1 MGREHFKAALKSMPD
16 DPRAFSA
23 AKWRYMDAVM
33 IAQDLTSTD
42 KVVASRI
49 VSKYIGAEHGYAW
62 PSEPTLANE
71 LGMGERTVR
80 RSIATLAETGWLV
93 KLDGGGRKTGGGG
106 RSNGYTIDWKSF
118 SADTRPP
125 ESGLSENDDSDQNT
139 RPPVAKNPAT
149 SGQNTRPPVASNI
162 AHIKN
167 PVKNPSTSALAC
179 AREASPPPANS
190 NEGLEA
196 SRLTVVQ
203 RLGGQAVVDAW
214 RGRHGIGLY
223 LWQNIADNLA
233 GAHGLHDPI
242 PTNAVATAARQTTD
256 AMNAYFEMTIR
267 DLDREG
273 RLSEIEGIVS
283 EHDLACFKSYGTIEI
298 EGEDQD
304 RLLERLHELGRL

>member
-1 MGREHFKAALKSMPD
+1 LDYHTDYEVKLITDTVHSGLYKWCLQEFDSDGEQVGRDLIPWGWSLAFDATNLRYSFGLKHEGAD
-16 DPRAFSA
+16 RYRLAKLEQAVVDEDRAPLDF
-23 AKWRYMDAVM
+23 
-33 IAQDLTSTD
+33 Q
-42 KVVASRI
+42 
-49 VSKYIGAEHGYAW
+49 VSEVIGATLVPAEGRHG
-62 PSEPTLANE
+62 
-71 LGMGERTVR
+71 RT
-80 RSIATLAETGWLV
+80 SYST
-93 KLDGGGRKTGGGG
+93 
-106 RSNGYTIDWKSF
+106 
-118 SADTRPP
+118 
-125 ESGLSENDDSDQNT
+125 
-139 RPPVAKNPAT
+139 
-149 SGQNTRPPVASNI
+149 NI

-167 PVKNPSTSALAC
+167 PVKNPSASALAC

-233 GAHGLHDPI
+233 GAHGLYDPI

>member
-149 SGQNTRPPVASNI
+149 SGQNTRPPVASDI

-167 PVKNPSTSALAC
+167 PVKNPSNSALAC

-233 GAHGLHDPI
+233 GAHGLYDPI

>member
-125 ESGLSENDDSDQNT
+125 
-139 RPPVAKNPAT
+139 VAKNPAT
-149 SGQNTRPPVASNI
+149 SGQNIRPPVASNI

-233 GAHGLHDPI
+233 GAHGLYDPI

>member
-16 DPRAFSA
+16 DSRAFSA

-167 PVKNPSTSALAC
+167 PVKNPSNSALAC

-233 GAHGLHDPI
+233 GAHGLYDPI

>member
-1 MGREHFKAALKSMPD
+1 
-16 DPRAFSA
+16 
-23 AKWRYMDAVM
+23 
-33 IAQDLTSTD
+33 
-42 KVVASRI
+42 
-49 VSKYIGAEHGYAW
+49 
-62 PSEPTLANE
+62 
-71 LGMGERTVR
+71 
-80 RSIATLAETGWLV
+80 
-93 KLDGGGRKTGGGG
+93 
-106 RSNGYTIDWKSF
+106 
-118 SADTRPP
+118 
-125 ESGLSENDDSDQNT
+125 
-139 RPPVAKNPAT
+139 
-149 SGQNTRPPVASNI
+149 
-162 AHIKN
+162 
-167 PVKNPSTSALAC
+167 
-179 AREASPPPANS
+179 
-190 NEGLEA
+190 LEA

-233 GAHGLHDPI
+233 GAHGLYDPI